1 MCVRARSLCAEVS
14 LELGVS
20 SILHFLKLSFSLNL
34 ELAVSAASSASAP
47 PALGLQTC
55 TAVCGFY
62 MHAGGH

>member
-1 MCVRARSLCAEVS
+1 MCAHCVLRSALSWAFP
-14 LELGVS
+14 LF
-20 SILHFLKLSFSLNL
+20 HFLKLSFSLNL